1 MDGAETDHVD
11 LLYER
16 FYEVT
21 RYVSNTAHMYLAAG
35 MIFSRKV
42 YDRLPPDVQQ
52 VVLRA
57 GREASIAQR
66 RAMETATRE
75 ALADLERTG
84 DLEFFEVDRSLFQAR
99 VRDVYRNAA
108 DKVGGTEVIDEIVG
122 Y

>member
-35 MIFSRKV
+35 MIFSRKL
-42 YDRLPPDVQQ
+42 YDSLPPDVQQ

-57 GREASIAQR
+57 GRESSIVQR

-75 ALADLERTG
+75 ALAELERNAS
-84 DLEFFEVDRSLFQAR
+84 LEFFEVDRSLFQAR
-99 VRDVYRNAA
+99 VRDVYRDAA
-108 DKVGGTEVIDEIVG
+108 PGLGGQGVIDEIVG